1 MAGDDIARG
10 SNQQRLSKAAAALDY
25 PSSRRLLCGGCIGNY
40 PSLAGR
46 PLPATGEYMIGPE
59 DMLNV
64 FVYRAPE
71 LSVETPVRPDGRV
84 STPLSPDV
92 LALGRTP
99 SQVAQEIESNLKK
112 YVQEPNVT
120 VMVTTFQGP
129 PNRAIRAIGEVAQM
143 RTIPYR
149 ANLSVLDVI
158 IAANGLTRFAA
169 GNRTLVIREGPSG
182 PETYNVRL
190 DDLLKD
196 GDITQNIAMQP
207 GDTVV
212 VPQAWF

>member
-1 MAGDDIARG
+1 
-10 SNQQRLSKAAAALDY
+10 
-25 PSSRRLLCGGCIGNY
+25 
-40 PSLAGR
+40 
-46 PLPATGEYMIGPE
+46 
-59 DMLNV
+59 MLNV

-99 SQVAQEIESNLKK
+99 SQLSQEIESNLKK

-120 VMVTTFQGP
+120 VMVTGFQQGP
-129 PNRAIRAIGEVAQM
+129 LNRAIRAIGEVAQI

-149 ANLSVLDVI
+149 VNLSLLDVI
-158 IAANGLTRFAA
+158 VAANGLTRFAA
-169 GNRTLVIREGPSG
+169 GNRTLVVREGATG

-190 DDLLKD
+190 DDLLKE
-196 GDITQNIAMQP
+196 GDVTQNIAMQP
-207 GDTVV
+207 GDTVI

>member
-1 MAGDDIARG
+1 VTAPTN
-10 SNQQRLSKAAAALDY
+10 SNSRSRLQLAIVLTVTAL
-25 PSSRRLLCGGCIGNY
+25 LGGGCTGNY
-40 PSLAGR
+40 PNLAGR
-46 PLPATGEYMIGPE
+46 PVPATAEYIIGPE
-59 DMLNV
+59 DMVNV

-92 LALGRTP
+92 VALGRTP
-99 SQVAQEIESNLKK
+99 SQVAQEIESNLRK

-120 VMVTTFQGP
+120 VMVTGFHGP
-129 PNRAIRAIGEVAQM
+129 PNRAIRAIGEVAQL
-143 RTIPYR
+143 RTITYR
-149 ANLSVLDVI
+149 ANLSLLDVI
-158 IAANGLTRFAA
+158 ISANGLTRFAA
-169 GNRTLVIREGPSG
+169 GNRTLVIREGSNG

-190 DDLLKD
+190 DDLLKE